1 MRPLVV
7 FSRVRLGLNPE
18 MNALATLFIA
28 LVTIGV
34 VVINYFMFRAEK
46 RRMAGVA

>member
-1 MRPLVV
+1 
-7 FSRVRLGLNPE
+7 VRLGLNPE

-34 VVINYFMFRAEK
+34 VAANAFMQRSE
-46 RRMAGVA
+46 RRRLAGVM